1 MMSNE
6 ERLVYMVNQIARNFA
21 TMGEGQAAAATADH
35 IVSFWD
41 PRMKAQILARHESGS
56 AQLTPIAAE
65 AIAHLRD
72 HDKPTAQTP
81 ATQFN
86 AVDEAGHSD
95 AG

>member
-21 TMGEGQAAAATADH
+21 TMGERTAVAATADH

-41 PRMKAQILARHESGS
+41 PRMKAQIVARHESGD
-56 AQLTPIAAE
+56 ADLTPIAAQ
-65 AIAHLRD
+65 AIAHIRD
-72 HDKPTAQTP
+72 HAKPTGQTP